1 MVGGVCAGCG
11 LLSLHT
17 LVTSVG
23 ELAQV
28 LCAGWLE
35 QGLWD
40 PRPLGEEQIGP
51 SPAWGARCVGPG
63 CAPRP
68 GPPGVHVLGLPVW
81 MCLGPLP
88 QAAFP
93 EGAGQGSR
101 AGVGTWRWIWAV
113 AVQPSQPCPL
123 RAFSQGC
130 QVPWQARPAGSARRL
145 QRRVGLRSGARLRH
159 LHLSGHAPLAC
170 LCSLC
175 PTALGGVSV
184 SPQPPPFLGRPPS
197 HLVLGL
203 PPLPGPGPRASPLWA
218 GFTGLF
224 PMAGNSPMRTGGN
237 RRESLSA
244 GTFELFVLFCEKR
257 LTSKLDKSLFIPTEF
272 STLHTSVPAVRWL

>member
-40 PRPLGEEQIGP
+40 PRPLVEEQIGP

-159 LHLSGHAPLAC
+159 LHLSGHVPLAC
-170 LCSLC
+170 LCSFC

-184 SPQPPPFLGRPPS
+184 SPQPPSFPGAPS
-197 HLVLGL
+197 QPSGIGAAPVAWS
-203 PPLPGPGPRASPLWA
+203 RAQ
-218 GFTGLF
+218 GQ
-224 PMAGNSPMRTGGN
+224 
-237 RRESLSA
+237 
-244 GTFELFVLFCEKR
+244 
-257 LTSKLDKSLFIPTEF
+257 PTVGW
-272 STLHTSVPAVRWL
+272 LYWSVPSGGKQPHENWWKQEGVLVSRHLRTFCSVL